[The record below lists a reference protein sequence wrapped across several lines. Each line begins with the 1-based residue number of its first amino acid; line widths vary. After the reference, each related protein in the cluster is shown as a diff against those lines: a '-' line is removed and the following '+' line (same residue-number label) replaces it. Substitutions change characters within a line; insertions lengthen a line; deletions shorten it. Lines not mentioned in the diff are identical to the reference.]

1 MFSIVQNFANKN
13 TIFKKNYHTIAWQV
27 NPNKKNFTHI
37 VHHCKMYNA
46 VVLVLNS
53 KKSCNWFVFWRKK
66 MHFLNKYLI
75 MSIMYLLCVCFARIV
90 FFYLN
95 EFLWLIHTSI
105 QTKVMRSMRIINYHL
120 WIWLYRKTS
129 ITWSVAF
136 CNSIVKKKK
145 SFLIKMFRLFGLF
158 TANKKV
164 NLFKK

>member
-27 NPNKKNFTHI
+27 NPNKKNFTHV

-53 KKSCNWFVFWRKK
+53 KKVVIGLCFDEKK
-66 MHFLNKYLI
+66 LHFLNKYLI
-75 MSIMYLLCVCFARIV
+75 MSIMYLLCVFLQGLFW
-90 FFYLN
+90 FFLHKWIFMIDTY
-95 EFLWLIHTSI
+95 I
-105 QTKVMRSMRIINYHL
+105 QTKVMRSMRIINYCL

-136 CNSIVKKKK
+136 CNSIVKKK
-145 SFLIKMFRLFGLF
+145 SLSI
-158 TANKKV
+158 
-164 NLFKK
+164 